1 VTLNLDSPLYSDPP
15 QVVSTFP
22 GEQPAEIPGQL
33 ALTRLYTCK
42 GTNSLRGVT
51 FTEYVEA
58 TSAGEAVRIADE
70 RRLRNNKIRAESWR
84 TTPGF

>member
-1 VTLNLDSPLYSDPP
+1 MLDLDSPLYSDPP
-15 QVVSTFP
+15 EVVSTFP

-33 ALTRLYTCK
+33 SLTRLYTLRGK
-42 GTNSLRGVT
+42 NTLRGVT

-58 TSAGEAVRIADE
+58 TSAAEAVRIADA

-84 TTPGF
+84 TTPAF